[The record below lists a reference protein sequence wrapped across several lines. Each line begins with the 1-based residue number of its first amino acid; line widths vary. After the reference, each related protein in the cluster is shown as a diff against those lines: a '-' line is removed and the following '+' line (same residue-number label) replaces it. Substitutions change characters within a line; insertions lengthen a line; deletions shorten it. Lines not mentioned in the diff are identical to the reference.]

1 MIAPMIAPKIGPK
14 IIRSFSY
21 LAELFLVLALF
32 VLACLPISAQ
42 QNPKRLIMKDGT
54 YQAANQWE
62 ITGDRVRYYSVERY
76 DWEEIP
82 KELVDWPATE
92 KYNKELAGV
101 RDATIKEIAKADEA
115 DEREAP
121 LVIPGLRLPS
131 TGGVFLLDTFRDQPQ
146 LVELIQN
153 GSDLNKHTSRNILRS
168 VMNPLGG
175 SSTQTLELKGEHAR
189 VQSHLAQPVIFMNV
203 DTSGT
208 AEPAF
213 TQKPSDKD
221 QKSNRYGL
229 VRAEKKK
236 DLRVVGKL
244 NVAMFGKVDQK
255 ESWIPLTS
263 SSLGDWTKLTPTEP
277 LRPGEYAVVEL
288 LDKKQI
294 NLFVWDFGFDPAA
307 PANPGAWLPRQSGNG
322 NSTPTPALTQRPK

>member
-1 MIAPMIAPKIGPK
+1 
-14 IIRSFSY
+14 
-21 LAELFLVLALF
+21 
-32 VLACLPISAQ
+32 
-42 QNPKRLIMKDGT
+42 
-54 YQAANQWE
+54 
-62 ITGDRVRYYSVERY
+62 
-76 DWEEIP
+76 
-82 KELVDWPATE
+82 
-92 KYNKELAGV
+92 V

-121 LVIPGLRLPS
+121 LVIPGLRLPN
-131 TGGVFLLDTFRDQPQ
+131 TGGVFLFDTFKGQPQ

-189 VQSHLAQPVIFMNV
+189 VQSHVAQPVIFMNV

-229 VRAEKKK
+229 VRAEKKR

-255 ESWIPLTS
+255 ESWIPLTAS
-263 SSLGDWTKLTPTEP
+263 ALGDWTKLTPTET
-277 LRPGEYAVVEL
+277 LAPGEYAVVEL

-307 PANPGAWLPRQSGNG
+307 PQNPGAWLPRQPENAS
-322 NSTPTPALTQRPK
+322 PDQTPALTQRPK

>member
-146 LVELIQN
+146 HIAL
-153 GSDLNKHTSRNILRS
+153 RN
-168 VMNPLGG
+168 
-175 SSTQTLELKGEHAR
+175 
-189 VQSHLAQPVIFMNV
+189 
-203 DTSGT
+203 
-208 AEPAF
+208 
-213 TQKPSDKD
+213 
-221 QKSNRYGL
+221 
-229 VRAEKKK
+229 
-236 DLRVVGKL
+236 
-244 NVAMFGKVDQK
+244 
-255 ESWIPLTS
+255 ESAW
-263 SSLGDWTKLTPTEP
+263 W
-277 LRPGEYAVVEL
+277 
-288 LDKKQI
+288 
-294 NLFVWDFGFDPAA
+294 FFH
-307 PANPGAWLPRQSGNG
+307 ANPGTEGRACARAVTPGATGNFYERG
-322 NSTPTPALTQRPK
+322 YLRHRRTGFYAKAF